1 MGFTGHAIRCLQGR
15 RGADAM
21 KMAILHVPVVIVTLI
36 LSSCTVTFPQFEQ
49 VFDRNNNVFV
59 GQKAVAN
66 EWLVQAN
73 SGGVV
78 MLPYKE
84 SGLTIFVNARTGD
97 AVSFDGWTIRSIVGF
112 FGETPTSLYRA
123 DGKLVISRGEA
134 PEIVSCNNYERFTSA
149 SLGKVIWRQ
158 GCERG
163 KFVNEIE
170 VNNEGEIVLIT
181 QYAGFGEFIKLER
194 Y

>member
-1 MGFTGHAIRCLQGR
+1 
-15 RGADAM
+15 
-21 KMAILHVPVVIVTLI
+21 MARQYFPVVIVTLI
-36 LSSCTVTFPQFEQ
+36 LSSCTLTFPQFES

-73 SGGVV
+73 SVGVI
-78 MLPYKE
+78 MLPYKD
-84 SGLTIFVNARTGD
+84 SGLTVFVNARTGD

-112 FGETPTSLYRA
+112 SGKTPTSLYRA

-134 PEIVSCNNYERFTSA
+134 TDIVGCNDYERFTSA
-149 SLGKVIWRQ
+149 SPDKVIWRQ
-158 GCERG
+158 ECERG
-163 KFVNEIE
+163 RLVNKIE

-181 QYAGFGEFIKLER
+181 QYVGFGEFIKLER